1 LKFECLKN
9 EFEKEKKIKRK
20 KKKTLSSPSLSHSLS
35 SISARV
41 WPTGLFFFFPASRPA
56 QPAQPVTPPAQ
67 LRLPPFSFS
76 AGR

>member
-9 EFEKEKKIKRK
+9 EFEKKDLKEKGK
-20 KKKTLSSPSLSHSLS
+20 LFPLSLSHSLS
-35 SISARV
+35 SISACV
-41 WPTGLFFFFPASRPA
+41 WPTGLFFFFFPVSRPA